1 MRVGILGLLQE
12 SNTFLREKTALSA
25 FKADVFA
32 RGEAVRDRFRN
43 AEHEIGGFFSGL
55 EQEGIEPVPLFVARA
70 LPYGVI
76 EAGAFS
82 ELVATMLE
90 ELQGAEALDGLLV
103 APHGATVS
111 ESLLDADGHWLAQV
125 REHVGPNVPIVGTL
139 DPHANLTDQM
149 IAACDAL
156 IAYRT
161 NPHIDQRERGEE
173 AVRLLARSLRKEV
186 LPRMAATFPPMAM
199 SIECQATDE
208 TPCRELWRLAEEQ
221 RNAPGILST
230 SILFGFPYADVREMG
245 SSAIVVT
252 DGDLALAQSHVE
264 QLGQAMW
271 QRRASFVSQPL
282 DIDQAIDQALTAESP
297 VCLLDMGDNVG
308 GGSPADSTWLAR
320 ALLQRRVL
328 PAVAVIYDPDAVRA
342 VTEVDVG
349 SRLRLN
355 VGGHS
360 GPLGGEPLAAEFTL
374 RARADGRFSDS
385 RPLHGGFTSF
395 DQGQTAVLTV
405 EAGLTIVVTSRRMV
419 PFSLGQLTSCGLDP
433 ASFRVL
439 VAKGVNAPIAAYREI
454 CRTFIRVNTP
464 GVTAADMTTL
474 EFSRRRRPMFPFE
487 RECRWSGDSI
497 ANRG

>member
-12 SNTFLREKTALSA
+12 SNTFLAEKTGLSA

-32 RGEAVRDRFRN
+32 RGEEVRDRFRN

-70 LPYGVI
+70 LPYGDI
-76 EAGAFS
+76 EADAFS
-82 ELVATMLE
+82 SLVATMLE
-90 ELQGAEALDGLLV
+90 ELQRADTLDGLLV

-111 ESLLDADGHWLAQV
+111 EGHLDADGFWLARV
-125 REHVGPNVPIVGTL
+125 REHVRQNIPIVGTL
-139 DPHANLTDQM
+139 DPHANLSDAM

-173 AVRLLARSLRKEV
+173 AARLLARSLREEV
-186 LPRMAATFPPMAM
+186 RPCMAALFPPMAI

-208 TPCRELWRLAEEQ
+208 PPCQELWRMADEL
-221 RNAPGILST
+221 RNAPGILSA
-230 SILFGFPYADVREMG
+230 SILFGFPYADVHEMG
-245 SSAIVVT
+245 SSAIVVA
-252 DGDLALAQSHVE
+252 DGDHALAQRHVE

-271 QRRASFVSQPL
+271 QRRTSFVGRPL
-282 DIDQAIDQALTAESP
+282 GIDQAIDQALTAESP

-320 ALLQRRVL
+320 ALWQRRVQ

-342 VTEVDVG
+342 VTEVDIG
-349 SRLRLN
+349 SRIRLH
-355 VGGHS
+355 VGGRS
-360 GPLGGEPLAAEFTL
+360 GPLAGEPLAAEYTL
-374 RARADGRFSDS
+374 QARVDGRFSDS

-395 DQGQTAVLTV
+395 DQGPTAVLTAD
-405 EAGLTIVVTSRRMV
+405 AGLTIVVTSRRMV

-474 EFSRRRRPMFPFE
+474 GYTRRRRPMFPFE
-487 RECRWSGDSI
+487 PECRWSGDSI
-497 ANRG
+497 ADRG